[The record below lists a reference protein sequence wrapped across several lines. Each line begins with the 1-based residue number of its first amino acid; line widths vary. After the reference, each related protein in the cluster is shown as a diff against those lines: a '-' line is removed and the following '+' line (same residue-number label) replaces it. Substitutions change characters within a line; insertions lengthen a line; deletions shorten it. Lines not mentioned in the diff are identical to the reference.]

1 MFFGGFMLNDNDISD
16 FRQAGKITA
25 KVLKEAEKL
34 VMPGESLLDIAETAE
49 KMIAE
54 EGAKLAFPVNIGIN
68 STAAHYT
75 PDMNEKETVP
85 DGAVVKIDIGVRVND
100 CIGDSA
106 TTMDLSGKNEKLLE
120 ASKTALEKATQTI
133 KPGVKVGEVGG
144 VIESTIKEFGFKPI
158 ANLTGHKIEKGLLH
172 AGVEIPNLK
181 TPDPY
186 EFKEGDIF
194 AIEPFATNGKGYVND
209 TDEVRIFSLHAPGN
223 VRMRQ
228 GRKVLTHILDNY
240 GLLPFAERWLHKEF
254 KSKLIV
260 NATIREMVEKGMLK
274 TYPVLKEAGNG
285 IVAQFEH
292 TVLVNVDGCEVLTK

>member
-1 MFFGGFMLNDNDISD
+1 MLSEEELSNY
-16 FRQAGKITA
+16 REAGKITA

-34 VMPGESLLDIAETAE
+34 VIPGESLLDIAETVE
-49 KMIAE
+49 KMVAN
-54 EGAKLAFPVNIGIN
+54 EGAKLAFPLNIGIN
-68 STAAHYT
+68 SIAAHYT
-75 PDMNEKETVP
+75 PGMDEKETIP
-85 DGAVVKIDIGVRVND
+85 DEGVVKIDLGVRVND

-106 TTMDLSGKNEKLLE
+106 ITIDLSGKNENLLE
-120 ASKTALEKATQTI
+120 ASKKALEKAI
-133 KPGVKVGEVGG
+133 EGVKPGVKVGEIGG
-144 VIESTIKEFGFKPI
+144 IIESVIKEHGFKPI

-172 AGVEIPNLK
+172 AGVEIPNVK

-186 EFKEGDIF
+186 EFKEGDVF

-228 GRKVLTHILDNY
+228 GRKVLIHILDNY

-260 NATIREMVEKGMLK
+260 NATLREMVEKGMLR
-274 TYPVLKEAGNG
+274 TYPVLKEAGEG

-292 TVLVNVDGCEVLTK
+292 TVLVNKDGCEVLTK

>member
-1 MFFGGFMLNDNDISD
+1 MLSEEELSNY
-16 FRQAGKITA
+16 REAGKITA

-34 VMPGESLLDIAETAE
+34 VIPGESLLDIAETVE
-49 KMIAE
+49 KMVAN
-54 EGAKLAFPVNIGIN
+54 EGAKLAFPLNIGIN
-68 STAAHYT
+68 SIAAHYT
-75 PDMNEKETVP
+75 PGMDEKETIP
-85 DGAVVKIDIGVRVND
+85 DEGVVKIDLGVRVND

-106 TTMDLSGKNEKLLE
+106 ITIDLSGKNENLLE
-120 ASKTALEKATQTI
+120 ASKKALEKAI
-133 KPGVKVGEVGG
+133 EGVKPGVKVGEIGG
-144 VIESTIKEFGFKPI
+144 IIESVIKEHGFKPI

-172 AGVEIPNLK
+172 AGVEIPNVK

-186 EFKEGDIF
+186 EFKEGDVF

-228 GRKVLTHILDNY
+228 GRKVLIHILDNY

-260 NATIREMVEKGMLK
+260 NATLREMVEKGMLR
-274 TYPVLKEAGNG
+274 TYPVLKEAGEG

-292 TVLVNVDGCEVLTK
+292 TVLVNKNGCEVLTK

>member
-1 MFFGGFMLNDNDISD
+1 MLSDNDISD
-16 FRQAGKITA
+16 FRKAGKITA
-25 KVLKEAEKL
+25 KVLKEVEKL
-34 VMPGESLLDIAETAE
+34 VIAGESLFDIAETAE
-49 KMIAE
+49 KMIVD
-54 EGAKLAFPVNIGIN
+54 EGGKIAFPVNIGIN

-75 PDMNEKETVP
+75 PGVDEKETVP
-85 DGAVVKIDIGVRVND
+85 DDAVVKIDIGVRVND

-106 TTMDLSGKNEKLLE
+106 TTVDLSGKQEKLLE
-120 ASKTALEKATQTI
+120 ASRAALEKAIQAI
-133 KPGVKVGEVGG
+133 KPGVKVGEIGG
-144 VIESTIKEFGFKPI
+144 VIESTIKEYGFKPI

-172 AGVEIPNLK
+172 AGVEIPNVK

-186 EFKEGDIF
+186 ELKEGDVF

-228 GRKVLTHILDNY
+228 GRKVLIHILDNY

-274 TYPVLKEAGNG
+274 TYPVLKEAGDG

-292 TVLVNVDGCEVLTK
+292 TVLVNKDGCEVLTK

>member
-1 MFFGGFMLNDNDISD
+1 MLSEEELSNY
-16 FRQAGKITA
+16 REAGKITA

-34 VMPGESLLDIAETAE
+34 VIPGESLLDIAETVE
-49 KMIAE
+49 KMVAN
-54 EGAKLAFPVNIGIN
+54 EGAKLAFPLNIGIN
-68 STAAHYT
+68 SIAAHYT
-75 PDMNEKETVP
+75 PGMDEKETIP
-85 DGAVVKIDIGVRVND
+85 DEGVVKIDLGVRVND

-106 TTMDLSGKNEKLLE
+106 ITIDLSGKNENLLE
-120 ASKTALEKATQTI
+120 ASKKALEKAI
-133 KPGVKVGEVGG
+133 EGVKPGAKVGEIGG
-144 VIESTIKEFGFKPI
+144 IIESVIKEHGFKPI

-172 AGVEIPNLK
+172 AGVEIPNVK

-186 EFKEGDIF
+186 EFKEGDVF

-228 GRKVLTHILDNY
+228 GRKVLIYILDNY

-260 NATIREMVEKGMLK
+260 NATLREMVEKGMLR
-274 TYPVLKEAGNG
+274 TYPVLKEAGEG

-292 TVLVNVDGCEVLTK
+292 TVLVNKDGCEVLTK

>member
-1 MFFGGFMLNDNDISD
+1 MLSETDISD
-16 FRQAGKITA
+16 FREAGKITA

-34 VMPGESLLDIAETAE
+34 VIAGESLLDIAETAE

-68 STAAHYT
+68 SIAAHYT
-75 PDMNEKETVP
+75 PGIDENETIP
-85 DGAVVKIDIGVRVND
+85 DDAVVKIDIGVRVND

-106 TTMDLSGKNEKLLE
+106 TTVDLSGKQDKLLE
-120 ASKTALEKATQTI
+120 ASRTALEKAIQAI
-133 KPGVKVGEVGG
+133 KPGAKVGEIGG
-144 VIESTIKEFGFKPI
+144 VIESTIKEYGFKPI
-158 ANLTGHKIEKGLLH
+158 VNLTGHKIEKGLLH
-172 AGVEIPNLK
+172 AGVEIPNVK

-186 EFKEGDIF
+186 ELKEGDVF

-209 TDEVRIFSLHAPGN
+209 TEEVRIFSLHAPGN

-228 GRKVLTHILDNY
+228 GRKVLIHILDNY

-260 NATIREMVEKGMLK
+260 NATIREMVGKGMLK
-274 TYPVLKEAGNG
+274 TYPVLKEAGDG

-292 TVLVNVDGCEVLTK
+292 TVLVNKDGCEVLTK